1 MDSITSKGGAR
12 RRFLRNSAGLAALL
26 AGWSNATRAAAT
38 QLRDTT
44 LRVGTYKG
52 GDSYYFSEAGVADI
66 PYKTA
71 VAVFAAGNLIV
82 EAMSSGSLDF
92 GGMSEIPPIFA
103 AAGGAPLKVIAVL
116 RGDVNNQ
123 VVLVPKNSAI
133 SDPAQ
138 FKGKRIGY
146 ARSTTSHYF
155 LLQLLKENG
164 LTFKDIEPVALPPQD
179 ALAAFKS
186 GQLDAWVI
194 YGLVVEFAKS
204 QGARVLRTAKGYL
217 SGNYVLSASTRAIAD
232 PLKHQA
238 IGDYLQRIAKV
249 YEWINRNPQQWANR
263 SGQIAGVPPQFF
275 LNQVQNRSEPYKLIA
290 VDETAIKSQ
299 QKVADVFADAGVM
312 ARRIDVRPL
321 WDHSFAKYLA

>member
-1 MDSITSKGGAR
+1 MDSMTSKGGAR
-12 RRFLRNSAGLAALL
+12 RRFLRQGAAMTALM
-26 AGWSNATRAAAT
+26 AGWNNATRAAAA

-52 GDSYYFSEAGVADI
+52 GDSYYFSEAGVANI

-71 VAVFAAGNLIV
+71 VAEFAGGNLIV

-103 AAGGAPLKVIAVL
+103 VAGGAPMKVIAVL

-123 VVLVPKNSAI
+123 VVLVPKNSTLT
-133 SDPAQ
+133 DPAQ

-146 ARSTTSHYF
+146 VRSTTSHYF
-155 LLQLLKENG
+155 LIQLLKENG
-164 LTFKDIEPVALPPQD
+164 LTFKDIEPVALLPQD
-179 ALAAFKS
+179 GLAAFKS
-186 GQLDAWVI
+186 GQLDAWII

-217 SGNYVLSASTRAIAD
+217 SGNYVISASTPAIAD

-249 YEWINRNPQQWANR
+249 YDWINKNPEKWATR

-275 LNQVQNRSEPYKLIA
+275 LNQVKLRSEPYKLIP
-290 VDETAIKSQ
+290 VDEAAIKSQ
-299 QKVADVFADAGVM
+299 QKVADVFADAGLL
-312 ARRIDVRPL
+312 ARRIDVRPI
-321 WDHSFAKYLA
+321 WDTSFAKYLT

>member
-12 RRFLRNSAGLAALL
+12 RQFLRNSAGMAALL
-26 AGWSNATRAAAT
+26 AGWSNATRAAAA

-66 PYKTA
+66 PYKTSLA
-71 VAVFAAGNLIV
+71 EFAAGNLIV

-179 ALAAFKS
+179 ALAAFKG

-217 SGNYVLSASTRAIAD
+217 SGNYVLSASTHAIAD

-249 YEWINRNPQQWANR
+249 YDWINRNPQQWANR

-290 VDETAIKSQ
+290 VDEAAIKSQ
-299 QKVADVFADAGVM
+299 QKVADVFADAGLL
-312 ARRIDVRPL
+312 ARRVDVRPL